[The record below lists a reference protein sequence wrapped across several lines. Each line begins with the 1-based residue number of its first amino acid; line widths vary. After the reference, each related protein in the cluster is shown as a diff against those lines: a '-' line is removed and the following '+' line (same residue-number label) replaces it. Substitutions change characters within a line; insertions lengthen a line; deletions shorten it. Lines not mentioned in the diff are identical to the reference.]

1 MPTKRKMSSTDL
13 KAVNDLQA
21 THVMTPAN
29 QQFAINCW

>member
-13 KAVNDLQA
+13 EAVNDLQA

-29 QQFAINCW
+29 QQFAINC